1 MLLCCVTQIFNL
13 FCFCSN
19 KFANEKVK
27 LEELIKKSQ
36 DDLKEHEK
44 RAVTAEV
51 QTKKPWNTSVTVW
64 TLQIISMLLLA
75 SIITVQNLGLLVLP

>member
-51 QTKKPWNTSVTVW
+51 QTKKP
-64 TLQIISMLLLA
+64 
-75 SIITVQNLGLLVLP
+75 